1 MKFGIFDHLDNSGLQ
16 MQEFFENR
24 LKLAQVYENIGIHA
38 YHMAEH
44 HATPLGMSP
53 SPSVF
58 ISALAQ
64 RTKTLRFGPLVYTLA
79 LYHPLR
85 LADEIC
91 MLDHMSGGRLQ
102 LGIGRGVSPI
112 EIQLFGF
119 DPQKAQAMYL
129 EGYQVIKQS
138 LTQDTVNFEGE
149 YYTFKDVPS
158 LLKPLQKPMPPIWYG
173 TSNPPSATWAAGE
186 GFNVVTNGLP
196 TMVKEVTGR
205 YRAEWTRLG
214 RDPAQIPF
222 MGTTRHIVIADTD
235 KEAMEIGRRAYSR
248 WYDNFI
254 YLWRKRNTKPLYT
267 TYTESFD
274 EVVANGQGIAGSPAT
289 VRSAMLKQ
297 AAETG
302 INYFLLRLAFGDMTL
317 AESSRSANLFNE
329 HIKDALIEQYQKAA

>member
-1 MKFGIFDHLDNSGLQ
+1 
-16 MQEFFENR
+16 
-24 LKLAQVYENIGIHA
+24 VYENIGIHA

-149 YYTFKDVPS
+149 YYTFKDVPA

-196 TMVKEVTGR
+196 TMVSEVTGR

-248 WYDNFI
+248 WYDNFM
-254 YLWRKRNTKPLYT
+254 YLWRMRNTKPLYT

-317 AESSRSANLFNE
+317 AESTRSANLFNE
-329 HIKDALIEQYQKAA
+329 HIKGALIEQYRKAA

>member
-1 MKFGIFDHLDNSGLQ
+1 MKFGIFDHLDNSGLP
-16 MQEFFENR
+16 MQEFYENR
-24 LKLAQVYENIGIHA
+24 LKLAQVYESIGIHA

-58 ISALAQ
+58 LSALAQ
-64 RTKTLRFGPLVYTLA
+64 RTKTLRFGPLVYTIA

-102 LGIGRGVSPI
+102 VGIGRGVSPI

-138 LTQDTVNFEGE
+138 LTQDKVNFEGE
-149 YYTFKDVPS
+149 YYSFKDVPS
-158 LLKPLQKPMPPIWYG
+158 LLKPLQKPLPPIWYG

-196 TMVKEVTGR
+196 AMVKDVTGR
-205 YRAEWTRLG
+205 YRAEWARLG
-214 RDPAQIPF
+214 RDPAQIPL

-254 YLWRKRNTKPLYT
+254 YLWRQRNSKPLYT
-267 TYTESFD
+267 TYTEGFD

-289 VRSAMLKQ
+289 VRREMLKQ
-297 AAETG
+297 AADTG
-302 INYFLLRLAFGDMTL
+302 INYFLLRLAFGDMSL
-317 AESSRSANLFNE
+317 AESTRSANLFNE
-329 HIKDALIEQYQKAA
+329 HIKDALIEQYRKAA

>member
-1 MKFGIFDHLDNSGLQ
+1 MKFGIFDHLDNSGLP

>member
-1 MKFGIFDHLDNSGLQ
+1 MKFGIFDHLDNSGLP

-196 TMVKEVTGR
+196 TMVREVTGR
-205 YRAEWTRLG
+205 YRAEWARLG

-248 WYDNFI
+248 WYDNFM
-254 YLWRKRNTKPLYT
+254 YLWRMRNTKPLYT

-317 AESSRSANLFNE
+317 AESTRSANLFNE
-329 HIKDALIEQYQKAA
+329 HIKDALIEQYRKAA